1 MQGTTHSRRIY
12 RMNEKEK
19 KPDASE
25 YCVRNTFP
33 IISSVTSTS

>member
-1 MQGTTHSRRIY
+1 
-12 RMNEKEK
+12 MNENEK